1 MAFDGV
7 FMRAMRRELLERLVG
22 ARVEKVTQP
31 EKDEVILFLRTFDPA
46 TRHSASYRLL
56 LSANPSFPR
65 VHLTEE
71 ARENP
76 QVPPN
81 LCMLLRKHLLGARLT
96 DIRQVGTERVLTFVF
111 EGRTELYETTERW
124 LILELMGR
132 GSNLILTAGDGRIFD
147 CLHSCDISA
156 GSKRGL
162 LPGLIYEMPPAQ
174 KKSYLDDAVL
184 ADDFFSGDERADR
197 KLCALIL
204 GFSPVLAREAV
215 FAATG
220 GCDAVAGEFS
230 DVQKKKLNDFLDGL
244 RSRLATGKFE
254 PTAVFSA
261 DGPVEFFF
269 QPLVQYGEGFLSRRY
284 VTCSEAA
291 EAYFRQKA
299 SAENRR
305 RASSDITKLLQTNI
319 ARLSRKVEAQRIELE
334 QYGKAEEYRHYGDLL
349 IAHLGEVK
357 RGDEA
362 VRVTDYLTGEPVS
375 VRLDVRLSPTQ
386 NAQRYYKL
394 YKKAQTAKRV
404 LAERIAGSDGEQR
417 EHYRTVYRYAERVPE
432 QPPRNF
438 REALQS
444 LMFQF
449 AFQRQCGNWPGI
461 GRIDVMLGEYLRKD
475 LADGS
480 ITLDE
485 AREYLAHFWIKG
497 CEWIG
502 ESGVFEGTGDGQHY
516 QNILLSGVDTDGND
530 VENEVTFLVLDVVE
544 ETGISDFPIAVRI
557 SRRSSER
564 LLRRIAEVQRL
575 GTGTVAV
582 YNNDFIVSNLVEFG
596 YDVREA
602 RDFANDGCWEI
613 QIPGK
618 TCFTYYPY
626 DLVEILDRVLGVKGD
641 VIPDYPTFED
651 LYGAYVSAMKS
662 RANDIVRLDGIHWA
676 ASGAPNVL
684 FSLWT
689 QDCVER
695 AHGYFDRGA
704 RYNVLSPH
712 ASGLPDV
719 INSLFV
725 LKKLVYEQKKI
736 DYKTLI
742 SYLREDWKG
751 HEDLRARIRKDYAG
765 YGNDEEEADALGRR
779 LLYDFSWF
787 QREIKQLNGVLFP
800 AGAST
805 FGREIAAAEVRMAQ
819 ASGHHA
825 HEILAANMTPT
836 PGTDKEGPTAILKS
850 LGALDLTSL
859 VGGTALDMKI
869 QPSAVSGE
877 EGIDVLVAL
886 YKTFVDVGGIFLHI
900 DIVDNKTLRDAQL
913 HPEKYPTLAV
923 RVSGWSAR
931 FNTLGRNFQEMV
943 ILKSMQTRM

>member
-1 MAFDGV
+1 M
-7 FMRAMRRELLERLVG
+7 
-22 ARVEKVTQP
+22 K
-31 EKDEVILFLRTFDPA
+31 
-46 TRHSASYRLL
+46 YRLCEKTR
-56 LSANPSFPR
+56 SA
-65 VHLTEE
+65 
-71 ARENP
+71 
-76 QVPPN
+76 
-81 LCMLLRKHLLGARLT
+81 
-96 DIRQVGTERVLTFVF
+96 
-111 EGRTELYETTERW
+111 
-124 LILELMGR
+124 
-132 GSNLILTAGDGRIFD
+132 
-147 CLHSCDISA
+147 
-156 GSKRGL
+156 
-162 LPGLIYEMPPAQ
+162 
-174 KKSYLDDAVL
+174 
-184 ADDFFSGDERADR
+184 
-197 KLCALIL
+197 
-204 GFSPVLAREAV
+204 AREALLGKWGKLLT
-215 FAATG
+215 ATDLHMTPEEESEPDG
-220 GCDAVAGEFS
+220 NLQEAYCLKRIAEDGSIRIDADELLIGACTYKEAPWNFVPVLRSDGKPAFRAGSHVTLGFPSVLKTGISGLRRHVEERIARGDITEESSLKFLQACLIVCDAMKTWH
-230 DVQKKKLNDFLDGL
+230 D
-244 RSRLATGKFE
+244 RYLA
-254 PTAVFSA
+254 
-261 DGPVEFFF
+261 
-269 QPLVQYGEGFLSRRY
+269 L
-284 VTCSEAA
+284 
-291 EAYFRQKA
+291 
-299 SAENRR
+299 
-305 RASSDITKLLQTNI
+305 
-319 ARLSRKVEAQRIELE
+319 
-334 QYGKAEEYRHYGDLL
+334 
-349 IAHLGEVK
+349 
-357 RGDEA
+357 
-362 VRVTDYLTGEPVS
+362 
-375 VRLDVRLSPTQ
+375 
-386 NAQRYYKL
+386 
-394 YKKAQTAKRV
+394 

>member
-404 LAERIAGSDGEQR
+404 LAERIPLSLEETEYLQSVLDAVQRADSYADLAEIRQELAAQGYLKKKLPPRGKQPQNASRPLSFVSSDGFPILVGRNNLQNDALTLKTAQKRDWWFHIKNYPGSHVVILCDGAKPPVQTMTEAAVLAATFSGAS
-417 EHYRTVYRYAERVPE
+417 EASKVDVDYTEVRYVKKPMGAKPGKVIYETYETAVVSPDAALAER
-432 QPPRNF
+432 
-438 REALQS
+438 
-444 LMFQF
+444 
-449 AFQRQCGNWPGI
+449 
-461 GRIDVMLGEYLRKD
+461 
-475 LADGS
+475 
-480 ITLDE
+480 
-485 AREYLAHFWIKG
+485 
-497 CEWIG
+497 
-502 ESGVFEGTGDGQHY
+502 
-516 QNILLSGVDTDGND
+516 
-530 VENEVTFLVLDVVE
+530 
-544 ETGISDFPIAVRI
+544 
-557 SRRSSER
+557 
-564 LLRRIAEVQRL
+564 LRRN
-575 GTGTVAV
+575 G
-582 YNNDFIVSNLVEFG
+582 
-596 YDVREA
+596 
-602 RDFANDGCWEI
+602 
-613 QIPGK
+613 
-618 TCFTYYPY
+618 
-626 DLVEILDRVLGVKGD
+626 
-641 VIPDYPTFED
+641 
-651 LYGAYVSAMKS
+651 
-662 RANDIVRLDGIHWA
+662 
-676 ASGAPNVL
+676 
-684 FSLWT
+684 
-689 QDCVER
+689 
-695 AHGYFDRGA
+695 
-704 RYNVLSPH
+704 
-712 ASGLPDV
+712 
-719 INSLFV
+719 
-725 LKKLVYEQKKI
+725 
-736 DYKTLI
+736 
-742 SYLREDWKG
+742 
-751 HEDLRARIRKDYAG
+751 
-765 YGNDEEEADALGRR
+765 EEK
-779 LLYDFSWF
+779 
-787 QREIKQLNGVLFP
+787 KQL
-800 AGAST
+800 
-805 FGREIAAAEVRMAQ
+805 
-819 ASGHHA
+819 
-825 HEILAANMTPT
+825 
-836 PGTDKEGPTAILKS
+836 
-850 LGALDLTSL
+850 
-859 VGGTALDMKI
+859 
-869 QPSAVSGE
+869 
-877 EGIDVLVAL
+877 
-886 YKTFVDVGGIFLHI
+886 
-900 DIVDNKTLRDAQL
+900 
-913 HPEKYPTLAV
+913 
-923 RVSGWSAR
+923 
-931 FNTLGRNFQEMV
+931 
-943 ILKSMQTRM
+943 